1 MTGTDALLSNDAL
14 LTNDVGRR
22 NQSPKPGAGH
32 QRLNVFVGTWHTE
45 GQQCESPVGPASEIR
60 AVETYEWLPGEFF
73 LVHRFEGQ
81 VGDSAAACIEII
93 GYDAQSQSYP
103 THTFYNYGLAHEWQ
117 SHERDGT
124 WTLAGN
130 WPMQGKSVIVRCT
143 TAFSDAGNTMKSK
156 WEQSSDGSSWETFWD
171 VKASKVP

>member
-1 MTGTDALLSNDAL
+1 MTARDAILSH
-14 LTNDVGRR
+14 DVGLKS
-22 NQSPKPGAGH
+22 QSPKPGVGH

-45 GQQCESPVGPASEIR
+45 GQQCEGPVGPAATIR

-73 LVHRFEGQ
+73 LVHRFEGH
-81 VGDSAAACIEII
+81 VGDGAAGCIEII

-103 THTFYNYGLAHEWQ
+103 THTFYNNGLANEWR

-124 WTLAGN
+124 WTLAGD
-130 WPMQGKSVIVRCT
+130 WHMQGKSVKVRCT
-143 TAFSDAGNTMKSK
+143 TAFSDAGHTMRST

-171 VKASKVP
+171 VKASKVL

>member
-1 MTGTDALLSNDAL
+1 MTARDTLLSH
-14 LTNDVGRR
+14 DVGLKSP
-22 NQSPKPGAGH
+22 SPKPGAGH
-32 QRLNVFVGTWHTE
+32 QRLNVFVGTWDTE
-45 GQQCESPVGPASEIR
+45 GHQCESSVGPAAKIR
-60 AVETYEWLPGEFF
+60 AVETYQWLPGEFF

-81 VGDSAAACIEII
+81 VRDSAAGCIEIV

-103 THTFYNYGLAHEWQ
+103 THTFYNNGLANEWR

-124 WTLAGN
+124 WTLAGD
-130 WPMQGKSVIVRCT
+130 WHMQAKSVKVRCT
-143 TAFSDAGNTMKSK
+143 TAFSDAGHTMRSK